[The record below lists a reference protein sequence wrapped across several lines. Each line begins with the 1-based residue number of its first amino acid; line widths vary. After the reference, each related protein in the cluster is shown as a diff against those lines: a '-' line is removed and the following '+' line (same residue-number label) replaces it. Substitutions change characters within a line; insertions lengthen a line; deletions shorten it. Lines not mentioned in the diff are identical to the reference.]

1 MKIYRRP
8 LRGVCVVGLLVA
20 TALLGWMMSPGAS
33 ALNRAGAA
41 PPAAS
46 KQQPREEGNGH
57 EDHAK
62 RTAEMKKTFDGS
74 VDLFHSVEEIANG
87 KPGQPGMTFVGLAD
101 VTGKELLVFSK
112 GSKEQWLVDPDFV
125 VAFRVNKSK

>member
-1 MKIYRRP
+1 MNIYRRP
-8 LRGVCVVGLLVA
+8 LRGICVLSVLVA
-20 TALLGWMMSPGAS
+20 LAAFGWMLSSGGPGV
-33 ALNRAGAA
+33 NRAEAA

-46 KQQPREEGNGH
+46 RQDRDEGNGH

-62 RTAEMKKTFDGS
+62 RTAEMKKSFDGS

-87 KPGQPGMTFVGLAD
+87 KPGQSGLTFVGLAD

-112 GSKEQWLVDPDFV
+112 GSKEQWLIDPDFV
-125 VAFRVNKSK
+125 VAFRVNKK